1 MIEIFKTN
9 VQNKTQARRI
19 VEILQKGFSGACIN
33 FDLAD
38 RDKILRVD
46 GITEAGT
53 KAIVNDLNRLGFRCE
68 VLN

>member
-9 VQNKTQARRI
+9 VQNKTQAKRI
-19 VEILQKGFSGACIN
+19 VEILQQGFAEARIN

-38 RDKILRVD
+38 RDRILRVD
-46 GITEAGT
+46 GISETGT

>member
-9 VQNKTQARRI
+9 VQNKTQAKRI
-19 VEILQKGFSGACIN
+19 VEILQQGFAEARIN

-38 RDKILRVD
+38 RDRILRVD
-46 GITEAGT
+46 GISETGT
-53 KAIVNDLNRLGFRCE
+53 KAIMNNLNRLGFRCE